1 MTLYRRTISILFTH
15 IYDHVSTWRICGY
28 MYVNAA
34 APAVA
39 RKTRVSQH
47 LPDWANW
54 FVLYLSWICYRDCS
68 KLPSSSRLHCALQ
81 QTHTNASTHG
91 CTGCLKIDEY
101 YFSYKF
107 QSDFSLADNNTI
119 FYITYDIYWCV
130 LCYFTSYNNMHLHIF
145 IYFYIIIYFIILY
158 IINYKSILS
167 YITLYIVHNIIK
179 QD

>member
-1 MTLYRRTISILFTH
+1 MANLRIYVCQCCCSSGSSENSRLAAFTWLGELVRIISF
-15 IYDHVSTWRICGY
+15 
-28 MYVNAA
+28 VN
-34 APAVA
+34 
-39 RKTRVSQH
+39 
-47 LPDWANW
+47 L
-54 FVLYLSWICYRDCS
+54 LSRLLETS
-68 KLPSSSRLHCALQ
+68 FFFRSSRLHCALQ

-167 YITLYIVHNIIK
+167 YITLYIVHNIVK